1 MSALRGPLTLLTG
14 VLVLLSWAGLLAAR
28 TDSQRSGA
36 PLPPPAL
43 PPLVQT
49 CPMHPDV
56 VEARPGTCPI
66 CRMNLVPARLEASW
80 MCPVHAAVIEPAGGT
95 CRLCG
100 RALVPVTVTL
110 AWTCR
115 GDVNSEY
122 VEPGLCRDG
131 SPRLAKRTL
140 RPHGNHNPQHGGQ
153 FFMAADNWHHL
164 EGVYTR
170 ARMFRL
176 HVYDD
181 YARPLGGVTLQRI
194 AARVVLEE
202 RTAEGATPAR
212 EIRAVALRP
221 AKDGSYLEA
230 RLPPMPMPARFAAKV
245 SFRQGDPEY
254 RFDFTFAAPSVDRA
268 PSPVAPRRT
277 PPGRADARAESPAG
291 ARPAVDSTVD
301 DPLAAAPAPTAIPEI
316 VEAMRAA
323 RREIASLVESG
334 EFAAIWVPAF
344 RAKDLALTLEPHLGH
359 LPAEVR
365 AAAERAVFSL
375 VQAAWHLDAV
385 GDTGNRDEIDTAFRQ
400 FGEALDAVGAAY
412 AP

>member
-1 MSALRGPLTLLTG
+1 MSALRGPVALLTG
-14 VLVLLSWAGLLAAR
+14 VLILLSCAGLATRLDAQRPGPPAA
-28 TDSQRSGA
+28 
-36 PLPPPAL
+36 PPAL

-80 MCPVHAAVIEPAGGT
+80 MCPVHAAVIEPAKGT

-110 AWTCR
+110 AWTCL

-131 SPRLAKRTL
+131 SPRIARRTL

-170 ARMFRL
+170 TREFRL

-181 YARPLGGVTLQRI
+181 YARPLAGVALQRVT
-194 AARVVLEE
+194 ARVVLEE
-202 RTAEGATPAR
+202 RSAEGANPAR

-245 SFRQGDPEY
+245 SFKQGDPEY
-254 RFDFTFAAPSVDRA
+254 RFDFTFAAASIDRA
-268 PSPVAPRRT
+268 PTPVAARGGTPRART
-277 PPGRADARAESPAG
+277 AVRAASSGDAPRAADTPDE
-291 ARPAVDSTVD
+291 
-301 DPLAAAPAPTAIPEI
+301 PLAAAPAPTTIPEI
-316 VEAMRAA
+316 VDAMRAA
-323 RREIASLVESG
+323 RRDIASLVESG

-359 LPAEVR
+359 IPAGVR
-365 AAAERAVFSL
+365 PAAELAIFSL
-375 VQAAWHLDAV
+375 VQAAWRLDAV
-385 GDTGNRDEIDTAFRQ
+385 GDTGNRADVETAFRQ
-400 FGEALDAVGAAY
+400 FGEALDAVGTAY